1 VFSHAAGEARNRL
14 RAIGQLLFRQQQ
26 HPKGPLQGWSGWG
39 HALAQQ
45 FDPHNPPLHKLLNRC
60 GVAEM
65 ELPRRADH
73 HRLPLPDRSALA
85 ILLLQ
90 QPSCFGIQPQQES
103 WIGCHF
109 GFEDQDR
116 RIRLIGWGEEQAIQA
131 VFPFFQHRALNP

>member
-1 VFSHAAGEARNRL
+1 
-14 RAIGQLLFRQQQ
+14 
-26 HPKGPLQGWSGWG
+26 
-39 HALAQQ
+39 
-45 FDPHNPPLHKLLNRC
+45 
-60 GVAEM
+60 M

-73 HRLPLPDRSALA
+73 HHLSVADRSALA

-116 RIRLIGWGEEQAIQA
+116 RIRLIGWVEEQAIQA
-131 VFPFFQHRALNP
+131 VFLFFSTGALNP